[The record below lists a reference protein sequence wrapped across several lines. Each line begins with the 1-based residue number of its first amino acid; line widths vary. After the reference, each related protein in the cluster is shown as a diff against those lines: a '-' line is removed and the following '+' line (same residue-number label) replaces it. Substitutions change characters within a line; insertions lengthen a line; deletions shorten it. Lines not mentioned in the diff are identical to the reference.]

1 MKCESDCNFFEVN
14 FFYCYS
20 GLCIFWYAFYYKYA
34 EKDVFFSIRTT
45 FVQIYCENCSSTI
58 AFSKKNHQIILI
70 DVKVIISVCLLFRSM
85 IHKLTCAPN
94 NQFNILKIN
103 QYFPEKHYLPRE
115 YIFSV
120 NKTRFSK
127 IRAHLKRTYGF
138 TFLSRSNHIL
148 NKWLGVEHR
157 LW

>member
-1 MKCESDCNFFEVN
+1 MLFIINTLRKMFFFRFEPL
-14 FFYCYS
+14 
-20 GLCIFWYAFYYKYA
+20 LCRFIVKI
-34 EKDVFFSIRTT
+34 VLQRSLS
-45 FVQIYCENCSSTI
+45 Q
-58 AFSKKNHQIILI
+58 KKNHQIILI

-127 IRAHLKRTYGF
+127 ICAHLKRTYGF